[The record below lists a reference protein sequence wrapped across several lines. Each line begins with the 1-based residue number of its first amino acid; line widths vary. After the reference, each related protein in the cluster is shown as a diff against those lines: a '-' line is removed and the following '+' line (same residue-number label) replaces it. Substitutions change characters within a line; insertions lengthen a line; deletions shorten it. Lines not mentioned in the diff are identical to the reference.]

1 MKLIINLKSN
11 CDFWQLSQANLEYL
25 KKKLDFLEIIQMT
38 DNEEEN
44 IELIESADFYFGW
57 DFKKSG

>member
-44 IELIESADFYFGW
+44 IELIESADFYF
-57 DFKKSG
+57 